1 MDRSLKGKIQP
12 PRHRSSAASGW
23 LGNLLILGTVLL
35 AGCTASNDGG
45 HGGATITPSNSNCTT
60 ATTTGSSTGSS
71 SYTASTLTLSSNS
84 TSFTLPSNVLSF
96 VVSATGTSSPRF
108 STLTRADGTNVLGL
122 TSQNQSDTYSVFAY
136 GQSDYVNFLVPLD
149 SSLTATSGSWTL
161 TTNSAATGAKVV
173 VRSGT
178 VSDTPTLIVQPYL
191 TGTTYSASDL
201 STALTTMQTIYSN
214 NGVTLTVN
222 SVQTISGSEYTSVS
236 SAFTDSTTSAL
247 LNQGQTDNIS
257 LFFVEDFSGSSSG
270 LLGISAGIPGSLGV
284 SGNHNGVLVGLTGHV
299 SGGGLQSQ
307 LLAETATH
315 EMGHFLGLYHPTE
328 SAGTLYDPLSDTP
341 QCGSANDSDSSGK
354 VSAEE
359 CESYGGGNVMFWT
372 SYSTSSRNA
381 GKKQERLCPNQVKVI
396 RYSPLAQ

>member
-1 MDRSLKGKIQP
+1 MLIG
-12 PRHRSSAASGW
+12 A
-23 LGNLLILGTVLL
+23 LLLV
-35 AGCTASNDGG
+35 GCTASNDGG
-45 HGGATITPSNSNCTT
+45 KVGETTSSNSNCTAAT
-60 ATTTGSSTGSS
+60 ASGNSTGTS
-71 SYTASTLTLSSNS
+71 SYTVSTLTLSSNS
-84 TSFTLPSNVLSF
+84 ASFTLPSNVLSF
-96 VVSATGTSSPRF
+96 VVSATGSSSPRF

-122 TSQNQSDTYSVFAY
+122 TSPNGADTYSVFAY

-149 SSLTATSGSWTL
+149 GSLTATTGSWTL

-178 VSDTPTLIVQPYL
+178 VSDTPTLTVQPYL

-222 SVQTISGSEYTSVS
+222 AVQTISGSQYTAVS
-236 SAFTDSTTSAL
+236 KSFTDSTTSAL
-247 LNQGQTDNIS
+247 LNQGQTDNLS
-257 LFFVEDFSGSSSG
+257 LFFVEDFSGSSTG
-270 LLGISAGIPGSLGV
+270 TLGISAGIPGSLGV
-284 SGNHNGVLVGLTGHV
+284 AGNHNGVLIGLTGHA
-299 SGGGLQSQ
+299 SGGSLQSQ
-307 LLAETATH
+307 LLAETAAH

-341 QCGSANDSDSSGK
+341 QCASSNDSDDSGK

-381 GKKQERLCPNQVKVI
+381 GKTQERLCPNQVKVI
-396 RYSPLAQ
+396 QYSPLAE

>member
-45 HGGATITPSNSNCTT
+45 DGGATITTSNSNCTT
-60 ATTTGSSTGSS
+60 ATASGDSTGSS
-71 SYTASTLTLSSNS
+71 SYTASTLTLSSGS
-84 TSFTLPSNVLSF
+84 GSFTLPSNVLSF
-96 VVSATGTSSPRF
+96 VVSATGSDPRF

-149 SSLTATSGSWTL
+149 SSLTATSGSWTVA
-161 TTNSAATGAKVV
+161 TTNATGAKVV

-222 SVQTISGSEYTSVS
+222 SVQTIS
-236 SAFTDSTTSAL
+236 
-247 LNQGQTDNIS
+247 
-257 LFFVEDFSGSSSG
+257 
-270 LLGISAGIPGSLGV
+270 
-284 SGNHNGVLVGLTGHV
+284 
-299 SGGGLQSQ
+299 
-307 LLAETATH
+307 
-315 EMGHFLGLYHPTE
+315 
-328 SAGTLYDPLSDTP
+328 
-341 QCGSANDSDSSGK
+341 
-354 VSAEE
+354 
-359 CESYGGGNVMFWT
+359 
-372 SYSTSSRNA
+372 
-381 GKKQERLCPNQVKVI
+381 
-396 RYSPLAQ
+396 

>member
-45 HGGATITPSNSNCTT
+45 DGGATITTSNSNCTT
-60 ATTTGSSTGSS
+60 ATASGDSTGSS
-71 SYTASTLTLSSNS
+71 SYTASTLTLSSGS
-84 TSFTLPSNVLSF
+84 GSFTLPSNVLSF
-96 VVSATGTSSPRF
+96 VVSATGSDPRF

-149 SSLTATSGSWTL
+149 SSLTATSGSWTVA
-161 TTNSAATGAKVV
+161 TTNATGAKVV

-222 SVQTISGSEYTSVS
+222 SVQTISGSQYTSVS
-236 SAFTDSTTSAL
+236 SSFMDNTTSAL

-284 SGNHNGVLVGLTGHV
+284 SGNHNGVLVGLTGHA
-299 SGGGLQSQ
+299 SGGSLQTQ
-307 LLAETATH
+307 LLAETTGH
-315 EMGHFLGLYHPTE
+315 EIGHFLGLYHPTE
-328 SAGTLYDPLSDTP
+328 YAGILFDPLSDTP
-341 QCGSANDSDSSGK
+341 ECGSANDSDSSGK

-359 CESYGGGNVMFWT
+359 CESYGGGNLMFWT
-372 SYSTSSRNA
+372 AYTTSSRNS
-381 GKKQERLCPNQVKVI
+381 GKKQETLCSNQVRVI
-396 RYSPLAQ
+396 RYSPIAQ